1 MIALVILHFMAQN
14 LLVYL
19 LCTYTTVIVNFGQ
32 SSYEVMEDNGL
43 VNAMILLSQS
53 SSVPFQ
59 LVIHTIDATAESTNA
74 IKLS

>member
-1 MIALVILHFMAQN
+1 MVQTLV
-14 LLVYL
+14 VYL
-19 LCTYTTVIVNFGQ
+19 LCMYTTVIVNFGQ
-32 SSYEVMEDNGL
+32 SSYEIMEDDGL

-74 IKLS
+74 IKLI